1 MMQNND
7 PYASNKELNKRK
19 KQEYKNQNEKALDSI
34 VAEVLNAQANGIAP
48 KINQAD
54 KSAVVRYF
62 NRYWSTSFLLNAFA
76 LLVVTFIV
84 SFFTQFATIGI
95 FVVFIL
101 SLIYSHKTFLRIF
114 LNDHGIKKFQIKEFE
129 QNIFSLTLN
138 NTYVFIMTLLFM
150 GASVGSYYYTKALFI
165 KIEWLEPVIR
175 FTSNFV
181 TFYPQNEL
189 FAYVNTG
196 SILMF
201 MLLKTI
207 ERWKL

>member
-1 MMQNND
+1 MNND
-7 PYASNKELNKRK
+7 PYSGNKELYKRK

-34 VAEVLNAQANGIAP
+34 VSEVLNAQTNGIAP

-114 LNDHGIKKFQIKEFE
+114 LNDHGIKKYQIKEFE

-138 NTYVFIMTLLFM
+138 NTYIFIMTLLFM
-150 GASVGSYYYTKALFI
+150 GASVGSYYYTKVLFI

>member
-1 MMQNND
+1 MNND
-7 PYASNKELNKRK
+7 PYSGNKELYKRK

-34 VAEVLNAQANGIAP
+34 VSEVLNAQTNGIAP

-114 LNDHGIKKFQIKEFE
+114 LNDHGIKKYQIKEFE

>member
-1 MMQNND
+1 MNND
-7 PYASNKELNKRK
+7 PYSGNKELYKRK

-34 VAEVLNAQANGIAP
+34 VSEVLNAQTNGIAP

-62 NRYWSTSFLLNAFA
+62 NRYWSTRFLLNAVA

-114 LNDHGIKKFQIKEFE
+114 LNDHGIKKYQIKEFE

>member
-114 LNDHGIKKFQIKEFE
+114 LNDHGIKKYQIKEFE